1 MIVEILKVCFIHG
14 KLDNSCSELVPP
26 SVRKTGS
33 MQAFNSRLHLKG
45 ASSRDISES
54 IENLLGQDSKG
65 FSSSAALLLKK

>member
-14 KLDNSCSELVPP
+14 KLDNSCSELVLP

-45 ASSRDISES
+45 ASSREMSES
-54 IENLLGQDSKG
+54 IENLLGQESNV